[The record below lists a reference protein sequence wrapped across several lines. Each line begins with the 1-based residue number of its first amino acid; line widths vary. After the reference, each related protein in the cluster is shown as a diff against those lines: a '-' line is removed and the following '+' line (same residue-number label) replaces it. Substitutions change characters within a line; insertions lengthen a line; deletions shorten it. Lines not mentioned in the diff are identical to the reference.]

1 MRSNMPK
8 ECWLL
13 GAFSNIVVTHRCRCG
28 QFRFFIFPLFE
39 SVRNARPD
47 LDHPDCR
54 CYVIASFVVF
64 LWLSSPFIRSFVHLS
79 IFINSCRLHSSVT
92 LDQTECVLNCILLNG
107 TQHVVDPWCG
117 NLLVWLFLNVHVNE
131 QRAAFKLRLTQL
143 FFVQFQYEP
152 MSRVCRFGMSL
163 CKSIYLACVTTMI
176 IFILW
181 MSLNAHTHTLA
192 ST

>member
-1 MRSNMPK
+1 MISTWCGRICRKNAGCSVHFQILLLHIDVDVVNFVSSFFLCSNPLEMP
-8 ECWLL
+8 
-13 GAFSNIVVTHRCRCG
+13 
-28 QFRFFIFPLFE
+28 
-39 SVRNARPD
+39 RPD
-47 LDHPDCR
+47 LDHPECRCR

-64 LWLSSPFIRSFVHLS
+64 HSLSSPFVRSFVHLS

-143 FFVQFQYEP
+143 FFIQFQYEP
-152 MSRVCRFGMSL
+152 MSRVCRFVSQ
-163 CKSIYLACVTTMI
+163 
-176 IFILW
+176 FI
-181 MSLNAHTHTLA
+181 
-192 ST
+192 

>member
-39 SVRNARPD
+39 SVGNAQTRFGPPWMPM
-47 LDHPDCR
+47 LCNR
-54 CYVIASFVVF
+54 FVCS
-64 LWLSSPFIRSFVHLS
+64 LSSPFVRSFIHLS

-143 FFVQFQYEP
+143 FFIQFQYEP
-152 MSRVCRFGMSL
+152 MSRVCRFVSQ
-163 CKSIYLACVTTMI
+163 
-176 IFILW
+176 FI
-181 MSLNAHTHTLA
+181 
-192 ST
+192 